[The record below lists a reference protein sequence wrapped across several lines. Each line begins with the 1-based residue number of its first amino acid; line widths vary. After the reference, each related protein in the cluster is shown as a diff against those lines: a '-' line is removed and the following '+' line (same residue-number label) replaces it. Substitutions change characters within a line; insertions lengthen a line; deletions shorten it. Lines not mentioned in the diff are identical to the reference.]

1 MREAF
6 NEKIDEKITEALQKG
21 TENAVN
27 YKDKVWEG
35 IRIEIE
41 PRYRG
46 VRRMS
51 KKNKKSRKMP
61 KILGAGVV
69 AAALAFVFFTETYP
83 GRAAIDRIKEMFVP
97 EKQIVQEIEG
107 SQEDTS
113 VELKES
119 KMGYILYI
127 DEERYYMEQKDGVDR
142 IVAKHQPENAPEV
155 FMEISQ
161 VEDKSPEELAE
172 ELKVELKSELEI
184 FKDIGKVTEPID
196 AIFFY
201 GLSGSQWD
209 SKVVRYYLVDNTK
222 GGTFVIKQQYFLEAA
237 EGHGVRLDNILKEFR
252 IVEIEEE

>member
-1 MREAF
+1 MRETF
-6 NEKIDEKITEALQKG
+6 DDKITEALKKG
-21 TENAVN
+21 TENAVK

-41 PRYRG
+41 PHYRG

-51 KKNKKSRKMP
+51 RKNKKSNKLP
-61 KILGAGVV
+61 KILGTGAV
-69 AAALAFVFFTETYP
+69 AAVLAFTFFNETHT
-83 GRAAIDRIKEMFVP
+83 GRAAIDKIKEMFVP

-107 SQEDTS
+107 SKEDTS
-113 VELKES
+113 MDLKES

-155 FMEISQ
+155 YMEISQ
-161 VEDKSPEELAE
+161 VEDKSPEELAG
-172 ELKVELKSELEI
+172 ELKSKLKSEVQT
-184 FKDIGKVTEPID
+184 FKDIGRVSEPLD

-201 GLSGSQWD
+201 GLNGSSWD
-209 SKVVRYYLVDNTK
+209 SKVVKYYLVDNTK
-222 GGTFVIKQQYFLEAA
+222 GGTFVIKQQYFFEAA

-252 IVEIEEE
+252 IVEIEE

>member
-1 MREAF
+1 MREIF
-6 NEKIDEKITEALQKG
+6 DEKIMEALQKG
-21 TENAVN
+21 TENSVN

-35 IRIEIE
+35 IRVEIE

-46 VRRMS
+46 VRRM
-51 KKNKKSRKMP
+51 NKKKKKSNNLP
-61 KILGAGVV
+61 KILGTGAV
-69 AAALAFVFFTETYP
+69 AAVLAFAFFTETHT
-83 GRAAIDRIKEMFVP
+83 GRAAIDKIKQMFVP

-113 VELKES
+113 VDLKES

-127 DEERYYMEQKDGVDR
+127 DEERYYMEEKDGVDR
-142 IVAKHQPENAPEV
+142 IVAIHQPENAPEV

-161 VEDKSPEELAE
+161 VEDKSPEELE
-172 ELKVELKSELEI
+172 GELKEQLKSELEI
-184 FKDIGKVTEPID
+184 FKDIGKVSDPID

-237 EGHGVRLDNILKEFR
+237 EGHGVRLDNILKEFQ
-252 IVEIEEE
+252 IVEIEE